1 MFTGNHN
8 DLNDLKTRL
17 ETADLRNSGLLGALN
32 DTMDK
37 LSAITNGKPWGPSIL
52 QQLIWNMEES
62 W

>member
-1 MFTGNHN
+1 MFTENHN
-8 DLNDLKTRL
+8 DLSGLKTRL

-37 LSAITNGKPWGPSIL
+37 LSAIPNGKPRGPCVL
-52 QQLIWNMEES
+52 HQLIFNMDES